1 MLFNMGFKAYK
12 ILDQEK
18 IHVEQSGP
26 RSIMSNSRREKYI
39 DPVILSSLIDI
50 CNKPRKRAKRIRGMR
65 SNLTKQD
72 KPHSEHY
79 VNKKIITT

>member
-1 MLFNMGFKAYK
+1 MLFRLLLANMGFKAKK

-26 RSIMSNSRREKYI
+26 RSIMSNSKLEKYK

-50 CNKPRKRAKRIRGMR
+50 V
-65 SNLTKQD
+65 LD
-72 KPHSEHY
+72 
-79 VNKKIITT
+79 